1 MKMKLDKKILQFFA
15 MSLVIILWGMSLIIF
30 FQTKQV
36 QLFGTGMVL
45 SGIIL
50 TVMGLYISTKP
61 KDYFLRDERFVRI
74 KEKAGYQALLIII
87 IMICIIHS
95 IDLFWKL
102 NILFK
107 DIAPLLF
114 VVGMYSWFILK
125 WYYERKGE

>member
-1 MKMKLDKKILQFFA
+1 MKMKIDKNILQFFA
-15 MSLVIILWGMSLIIF
+15 MSLVIILLGASLIIF
-30 FQTKQV
+30 FQEKQV
-36 QLFGTGMVL
+36 QLFGTGMIL
-45 SGIIL
+45 SGIML
-50 TVMGLYISTKP
+50 TVMGLYISVKP
-61 KDYFLRDERFVRI
+61 KDYFIQDERSVRI

-114 VVGMYSWFILK
+114 IIGMYSWIILK
-125 WYYERKGE
+125 WYGGKKGE

>member
-1 MKMKLDKKILQFFA
+1 MKLETDKNILQFFA
-15 MSLVIILWGMSLIIF
+15 MSFVMMLLGVLTIAF
-30 FQTKQV
+30 FQAKQV
-36 QLFGTGMVL
+36 QMFGA
-45 SGIIL
+45 GIIL
-50 TVMGLYISTKP
+50 GGVMLTIMGLYISTKP
-61 KDYFLRDERFVRI
+61 KDYFLRDERSVRI

-114 VVGMYSWFILK
+114 IIGMYSWIILK
-125 WYYERKGE
+125 WYCGKKGE